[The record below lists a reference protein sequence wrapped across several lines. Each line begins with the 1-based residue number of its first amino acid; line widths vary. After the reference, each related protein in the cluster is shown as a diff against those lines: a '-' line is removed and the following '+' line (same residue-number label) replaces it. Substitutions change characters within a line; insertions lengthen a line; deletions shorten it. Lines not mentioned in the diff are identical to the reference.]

1 MRILHIAIKDLT
13 QVLQQ
18 KKSALFLLI
27 MPLLFTWLMGLFFSQ
42 NENQDQR
49 LPVGLVLLDNSAL
62 SPHLQTLLNDS
73 DTIRPVTP
81 NQNDTAFLEEQ
92 VRSQKLAA
100 VVIMPSGYSQ
110 SAMGGKTPQLTV
122 IVDRNTPAGQ
132 VADRSIQLAI
142 TRLLGAVQA
151 ASLSAEAQPATFE
164 SDAARQAFLLNAV
177 DSAITAWL
185 QPRARVELQ
194 AAGKVAA
201 SRPGGFTQSSSGMLV
216 FFSTIGMIT
225 PGYIL
230 LSERR
235 SRTLKRMMTTNLVRG
250 EIIAGHALAMFMIC
264 FVQVLLLTVFGQ
276 WVIGVN
282 YWHSPGA
289 TILMCATL
297 ALWSTSLGLL
307 ISTLAR
313 DENQVALLVLG
324 STLIFGLL
332 GGAFFP
338 LDIADKTFATIG
350 HLMPSAWA
358 IDGFQNILLQGGGIG
373 SVLPAAGVL
382 LVYAAAVFA
391 LSVCWPEQN

>member
-1 MRILHIAIKDLT
+1 MRMLHIAIKDLT

-18 KKSALFLLI
+18 KKSVLFLLI
-27 MPLLFTWLMGLFFSQ
+27 MPLLFTWLMGLVFSQ
-42 NENQDQR
+42 NENQDER
-49 LPVGLVLLDNSAL
+49 LPVGLVLLENRAL
-62 SPHLQTLLNDS
+62 GPHLQTLLNDA
-73 DTIRPVTP
+73 DTIRSVTP
-81 NQNDTAFLEEQ
+81 IQNDTAFLEEQ

-100 VVIMPSGYSQ
+100 AVIMPAGYSQ
-110 SAMGGKTPQLTV
+110 SAMDGETLQLTV

-132 VADRSIQLAI
+132 VADRSIQLAT
-142 TRLLGAVQA
+142 TRLLGAIQA
-151 ASLSAEAQPATFE
+151 ASLSAEAQPAAFE
-164 SDAARQAFLLNAV
+164 SEAAHQTFLLEAV

-194 AAGKVAA
+194 AAGKADV

-230 LSERR
+230 LAERR
-235 SRTLKRMMTTNLVRG
+235 SRTLKRMMTTNLRRG
-250 EIIAGHALAMFMIC
+250 EIIAGHALAMFVIC

-313 DENQVALLVLG
+313 DENQVVLLVLG
-324 STLIFGLL
+324 STLVFGLL

-350 HLMPSAWA
+350 RLMPSAWA
-358 IDGFQNILLQGGGIG
+358 IDGFQNILLRGGGIG
-373 SVLPAAGVL
+373 PVLLAVGGL
-382 LVYAAAVFA
+382 LVYAAAAFA
-391 LSVCWPEQN
+391 LSVCWPEQS

>member
-27 MPLLFTWLMGLFFSQ
+27 MPLLFTWLMGLVFSQ
-42 NENQDQR
+42 NENHDQR

-62 SPHLQTLLNDS
+62 GPHLQTLLNDS
-73 DTIRPVTP
+73 DTTRPVAP
-81 NQNDTAFLEEQ
+81 DQNEPAFLEEQ

-100 VVIMPSGYSQ
+100 VVIMPAGYSQ
-110 SAMGGKTPQLTV
+110 SAMDGKTPQLTV

-132 VADRSIQLAI
+132 IADRSIQLVT
-142 TRLLGAVQA
+142 TRLLGAVRA
-151 ASLSAEAQPATFE
+151 ASLSAEAQPAAFE
-164 SDAARQAFLLNAV
+164 SDATRQAFLLNAV

-185 QPRARVELQ
+185 QPRAGVELQ
-194 AAGKVAA
+194 AAGTVAT

-235 SRTLKRMMTTNLVRG
+235 SHTLKRMMTTNLVRG
-250 EIIAGHALAMFMIC
+250 EIIAGHALAMFIIC

-276 WVIGVN
+276 WVIGVK

-297 ALWSTSLGLL
+297 SLWSTSFGLL
-307 ISTLAR
+307 ISTLAW
-313 DENQVALLVLG
+313 DENQVVLLVLG
-324 STLIFGLL
+324 STLVFGLL
-332 GGAFFP
+332 GGAFFS

-350 HLMPSAWA
+350 RLMPSAWA
-358 IDGFQNILLQGGGIG
+358 IDGFQNILLRGGGIG

-382 LVYAAAVFA
+382 LVYAAALFA
-391 LSVCWPEQN
+391 LSVCWPERS